1 MQGRFSWDL
10 FRELPVV
17 GILRGFDAGEVRQLV
32 GAAHRGGLRTVEVAM
47 NSEHAEALI
56 GLLRDEFGDAMNVGA
71 GTVRTLQQ
79 LEGAFEAGAEFIVT
93 PVVNPDVIAACNEHE
108 VVVVPGAFT
117 PTEIEAAWVMGAD
130 LVKLFPA
137 SRFGPSYIREVL
149 APLDD
154 VKLVPT
160 GGVDA
165 DNLGEFLAAG
175 AAGAGVGST
184 LFRKDRAGDAAW
196 IEGQARWYV
205 EAFGAFGRG

>member
-1 MQGRFSWDL
+1 M
-10 FRELPVV
+10 

-32 GAAHRGGLRTVEVAM
+32 RAAHTGGLRTVEVAM
-47 NSEHAEALI
+47 NSEDAEDLI
-56 GLLRDEFGDAMNVGA
+56 RALRDEFGESMNVGA

-79 LEGAFEAGAEFIVT
+79 LEQAFEAGAEFIVT
-93 PVVNPDVIAACNEHE
+93 PVVNPEIITTCNEHE

-137 SRFGPSYIREVL
+137 SRFGPSYVREIL

-154 VKLVPT
+154 VKLIPT

-165 DNLGEFLAAG
+165 ANIGEFLQAG
-175 AAGAGVGST
+175 AVGAGVGST

-196 IEGQARWYV
+196 VEGQAGKYV
-205 EAFGAFGRG
+205 EAYEAFGRDRLSRLSGPSPKAP